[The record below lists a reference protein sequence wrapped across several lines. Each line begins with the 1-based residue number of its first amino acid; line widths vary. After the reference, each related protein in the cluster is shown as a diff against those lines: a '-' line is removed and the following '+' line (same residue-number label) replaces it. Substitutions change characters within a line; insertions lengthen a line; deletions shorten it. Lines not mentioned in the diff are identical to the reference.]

1 MTDPQ
6 NERIAK
12 LEVQLAH
19 VSASV
24 DRMAGKVDEL
34 HDMLQAAKG
43 ARWVLDDML
52 QAAKGARWVLVGTAA
67 LIGFIGAKLGAL
79 TGFLGR

>member
-43 ARWVLDDML
+43 ARWVL
-52 QAAKGARWVLVGTAA
+52 VGTAA

>member
-19 VSASV
+19 VSAAV

-34 HDMLQAAKG
+34 H
-43 ARWVLDDML
+43 DML

>member
-43 ARWVLDDML
+43 ARWVL
-52 QAAKGARWVLVGTAA
+52 VGTAA

-79 TGFLGR
+79 TGLPGR

>member
-19 VSASV
+19 VSATV
-24 DRMAGKVDEL
+24 DRMSDKVDEL
-34 HDMLQAAKG
+34 HDMLQAT
-43 ARWVLDDML
+43 
-52 QAAKGARWVLVGTAA
+52 KGARWVLVGTAA

>member
-43 ARWVLDDML
+43 ARWVL
-52 QAAKGARWVLVGTAA
+52 VGTAA

-79 TGFLGR
+79 TGFPGR

>member
-19 VSASV
+19 VSAAV
-24 DRMAGKVDEL
+24 DRMALKVDEL
-34 HDMLQAAKG
+34 H
-43 ARWVLDDML
+43 DML